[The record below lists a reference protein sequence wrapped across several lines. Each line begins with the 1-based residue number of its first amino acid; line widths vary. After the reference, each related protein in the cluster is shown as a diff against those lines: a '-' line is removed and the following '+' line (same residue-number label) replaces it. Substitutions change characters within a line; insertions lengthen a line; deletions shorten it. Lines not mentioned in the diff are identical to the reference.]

1 MPPLLPVRD
10 VVDVGAGQ
18 GYLDRVLAH
27 GCGLHVLG
35 LDNDTI
41 QTCGAV
47 APKGGRAAASA
58 LKSRSS
64 TVGTLTYRNVHIDHA
79 EQLDAIYRA
88 WRATPGGR
96 SQDPAEDDGPPSRG
110 ATEPASAS
118 TSAYLLTGLHACGD
132 LGSLILR
139 AWTTCPSAVAVV
151 MVGCCYNRLTESS
164 AVTPTSTNPTFP
176 LSRALRGMNY
186 PLGFTARTLA
196 CQALVRWESDPNTP
210 LNFRKHHWRAL
221 LQVVLRDHHLIP
233 ASPAA
238 ATATAM
244 LDGADGTNIAPAACI
259 QVGRLGKA
267 AFKRDFATYALHALA
282 ALGAIDHVAAA
293 LANPPSVAAPLSPA
307 WAARPGAQLTAHTR
321 VPSRAELV
329 SYEAAYAASERHV
342 AAVWTLRALL
352 AEPLETVILIDR
364 FVAMQEANPAATGP
378 PDLDTPTAATE
389 RTVALVPLFDQ
400 AVSPRNMVL
409 LGIKPPPPA
418 GSADERPTA

>member
-1 MPPLLPVRD
+1 VRD

-64 TVGTLTYRNVHIDHA
+64 TVGTLTYRN
-79 EQLDAIYRA
+79 
-88 WRATPGGR
+88 
-96 SQDPAEDDGPPSRG
+96 DDGPPSRG

-244 LDGADGTNIAPAACI
+244 LD
-259 QVGRLGKA
+259 A

-293 LANPPSVAAPLSPA
+293 LANPPS
-307 WAARPGAQLTAHTR
+307 
-321 VPSRAELV
+321 LV

-409 LGIKPPPPA
+409 LGIK
-418 GSADERPTA
+418 